1 MRGGH
6 HPYLLDVTD
15 GDLRIIHVQA
25 LREALDALE
34 PPWPWRSGV
43 ALSPEP
49 GATSDARSPSPA
61 RARTSP

>member
-34 PPWPWRSGV
+34 PPWPWRGH
-43 ALSPEP
+43 
-49 GATSDARSPSPA
+49 PA
-61 RARTSP
+61 G